1 MASSVLPTAVG
12 PTMRMRGGWLERI
25 LKMRD
30 LRFHSHFSFDSDYID
45 LPVIDCILH
54 RVVFGTGEHVRLF
67 SCGHVLFREEISA
80 GGKCLHLDENR
91 RIALPGN
98 DIDFSVRGARVAC
111 DNLVASSCQICC
123 DRVFPPLAD
132 ALVVLRHFMN
142 SSSTDIS
149 RSSRLRLR
157 GLVFWVRRI

>member
-12 PTMRMRGGWLERI
+12 PTMRMRGGWLEGI

-30 LRFHSHFSFDSDYID
+30 LWFHSHFSFNSDHVD

-54 RVVFGTGEHVRLF
+54 RVVFRACEHVCLF
-67 SCGHVLFREEISA
+67 SCGHVLFREEIAA
-80 GGKCLHLDENR
+80 GSQGLYFYEDCY
-91 RIALPGN
+91 ITLPGD
-98 DIDFSVRGARVAC
+98 DIDFSIRGAHVAC

-132 ALVVLRHFMN
+132 ALVVLR
-142 SSSTDIS
+142 
-149 RSSRLRLR
+149 
-157 GLVFWVRRI
+157 